1 MALKKGDRIF
11 YQKNGEF
18 FIDKVADILTTDE
31 GSLYELVDD
40 NWWCV
45 TDDEILDESDYRVQ
59 NYMSMK
65 KDKMVRLSDVRE
77 WLQYNARKYYE
88 SDSWSSFEDEDM
100 IRDLCKSMLYH

>member
-40 NWWCV
+40 NYWCV
-45 TDDEILDESDYRVQ
+45 TDNEMLDESDYRVQ

-65 KDKMVRLSDVRE
+65 KDKMVKLSDVRE

-88 SDSWSSFEDEDM
+88 SDSWSSFDEEDM

>member
-31 GSLYELVDD
+31 GSLYALVDNDYWCITD
-40 NWWCV
+40 N
-45 TDDEILDESDYRVQ
+45 EILDESDYRVQ

-65 KDKMVRLSDVRE
+65 KDKMVKLSDVRE

-88 SDSWSSFEDEDM
+88 SDSWSSFDEEDM

>member
-65 KDKMVRLSDVRE
+65 KDKMVKLSDVRE

>member
-65 KDKMVRLSDVRE
+65 KDKMVKLSDVRE

-100 IRDLCKSMLYH
+100 IRDLCKSLLYH